1 MSIKTS
7 IILSTY
13 NERVSI
19 EKTIKS
25 LKKEITNLEL
35 VIVDDN
41 SPDGTFGILKKF
53 EDDNTKIIC
62 RKKSKGLA
70 SAFLCGMLHTT
81 GDLIGWLD
89 SNMGDLSNHFPNMI
103 ENLKD
108 NDLVLLSRYVQA
120 GSDERNKTR
129 VFSSKFINF
138 VCNIFLTR
146 SIKDFTSS
154 IFIMKKEVLN
164 SVVPICY
171 GHGEFFIEFLYQC
184 YKKEIK
190 IKEIPYTQPNDLE
203 GNSKTA
209 PNIFRF
215 LFLGYFYF
223 IRILQTRFRRD

>member
-41 SPDGTFGILKKF
+41 SPDGTFDILKKF

-171 GHGEFFIEFLYQC
+171 GHGEFFYR
-184 YKKEIK
+184 
-190 IKEIPYTQPNDLE
+190 
-203 GNSKTA
+203 
-209 PNIFRF
+209 IFISM
-215 LFLGYFYF
+215 L
-223 IRILQTRFRRD
+223 